1 MAKSIS
7 ALLQDAEELISKK
20 IASANAPVHAEDD
33 VTKLARELMAESEVE
48 PSYEDVSDFTITEKL
63 AHAAALLDTLINMDT
78 LVKVAAFE
86 DEAIRSGHSP
96 EDVSEFFEKR
106 GSVSFR
112 SVTELIPGFRG

>member
-1 MAKSIS
+1 MSKSIS

-20 IASANAPVHAEDD
+20 IAGATPTPTVEDD
-33 VTKLARELMAESEVE
+33 VVKLAGELMQE
-48 PSYEDVSDFTITEKL
+48 PEQTFEEVSDHTITEKL

-86 DEAIRSGHSP
+86 EDALRSGHSP
-96 EDVSEFFEKR
+96 ESVAAFFEKR
-106 GSVSFR
+106 GSVGFR